1 MPEVRFVVNINVVN
15 SGHLLE
21 AARERGY
28 EGTVD
33 DIAEIIDVVVINAE
47 KAPVDTGFEIV
58 SSVVAPA
65 AQEKA
70 YEIDF
75 HLTITDESAFIAE
88 ARRRYFSCW
97 GDNDWLPES
106 LSEAG
111 YEILVA
117 SNGNPESPLDIGFE
131 IAGTKYYADL
141 PLSPNVIASFSDGD
155 LSEAF
160 VPGI

>member
-1 MPEVRFVVNINVVN
+1 MSEVRFLVKIDV
-15 SGHLLE
+15 SDFDQLRE
-21 AARERGY
+21 AAEERGY
-28 EGTVD
+28 DGAAD

-58 SSVVAPA
+58 SSPVASA
-65 AQEKA
+65 GQENA
-70 YEIDF
+70 YHIDF
-75 HLTITDESAFIAE
+75 HLRITDEAAFVTE
-88 ARRRYFSCW
+88 ARRRYLACW
-97 GDNDWLPES
+97 GQDDWLPES

-141 PLSPNVIASFSDGD
+141 PLSPGVIALFSDD
-155 LSEAF
+155 NVSELA
-160 VPGI
+160 VPGM